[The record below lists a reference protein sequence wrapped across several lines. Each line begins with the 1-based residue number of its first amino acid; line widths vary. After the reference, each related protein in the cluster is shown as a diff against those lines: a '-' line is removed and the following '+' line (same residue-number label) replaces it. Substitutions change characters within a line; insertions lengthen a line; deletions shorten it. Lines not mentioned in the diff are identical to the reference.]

1 MVEGGMKCVKILIFS
16 FNLLFVLVGIALIA
30 CGAYVQIELK
40 KYFQL
45 VEGSFDSAA
54 ALLIAVGV
62 IVFLIAAF
70 GCCGA
75 IRENHTCVMIYAV
88 LLTII
93 FILEIAGGIAGFVLK
108 GKVQT
113 SVENLMNH
121 SLDEQIKNHP
131 PKGIWDDVQKEFK
144 CCGVNSYTD
153 WISRNSTVPDSCCM
167 NSGCNTTDSTK
178 LFTEVRLPSQVY
190 NMGAGQD
197 RHCWWDWNCIRI
209 YSGCWNRL
217 CMLSGESHQEGIRSC
232 VKDNRNKKEIASVQQ
247 VLETFSV

>member
-178 LFTEVRLPSQVY
+178 LFTEGCLLKFTTWVQDKIVIVGGIGIAFAFIQVV
-190 NMGAGQD
+190 
-197 RHCWWDWNCIRI
+197 
-209 YSGCWNRL
+209 
-217 CMLSGESHQEGIRSC
+217 GIVCACCLARAI
-232 VKDNRNKKEIASVQQ
+232 KKEYEV
-247 VLETFSV
+247 V